1 MKNKFAKLALIVA
14 ASAVG
19 TTTAFAHQDYS
30 ETQIDHWLSH
40 VSESGGQPTAK
51 QLAPFGYSSSALAS
65 RELQIDGASKVLNV
79 TRFETVRLNA
89 GGKSV
94 TWTFDTVGTSP
105 FSLSN
110 VVAGADGVTV
120 YVSESPDRLG
130 G

>member
-1 MKNKFAKLALIVA
+1 MYKR
-14 ASAVG
+14 
-19 TTTAFAHQDYS
+19 Q
-30 ETQIDHWLSH
+30 
-40 VSESGGQPTAK
+40 
-51 QLAPFGYSSSALAS
+51 
-65 RELQIDGASKVLNV
+65 VLNV